1 MTGKMDLRL
10 SGSST
15 VSGGEYNI
23 VRISGSGKIN
33 GNIIYNLNNAK
44 TTVDFKGEGLNAE
57 KAVYGGTGIK
67 NALTG
72 TLGFDTKLTLTVA
85 DYNDMMKSMH
95 GNLNFEIKFEM
106 LDFRD

>member
-33 GNIIYNLNNAK
+33 GNIIYNLNA
-44 TTVDFKGEGLNAE
+44 
-57 KAVYGGTGIK
+57 
-67 NALTG
+67 
-72 TLGFDTKLTLTVA
+72 
-85 DYNDMMKSMH
+85 SS
-95 GNLNFEIKFEM
+95 
-106 LDFRD
+106 